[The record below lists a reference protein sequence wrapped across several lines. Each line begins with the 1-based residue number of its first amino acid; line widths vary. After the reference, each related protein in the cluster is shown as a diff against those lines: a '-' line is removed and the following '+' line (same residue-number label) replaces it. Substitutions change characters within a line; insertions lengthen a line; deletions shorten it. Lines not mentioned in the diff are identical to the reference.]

1 MKVLF
6 LSEWYPSEKDQM
18 AGLFVQKHAQAV
30 AAQGCEVR
38 VNTWWPQADIVQLNV
53 LTLKKGLI
61 AYMLK
66 RVFGIPYIIV
76 EHWSGYLPQNGQFE
90 RFHAWKQRLLKEIAH
105 EASGI
110 YPVSEVL
117 ADNMKR
123 CGITNTTWGKIN
135 NVVDDFF
142 YTPSSFSEAV
152 FNPSAKRSIN
162 LLHVS
167 CFDEAPKNVK
177 GLLRAIKSIS
187 EKRQDFLLTL
197 VGTGKDWQACKDYA
211 RELAIPK
218 SLLHWTG
225 EVTPEQVC
233 EYMQHSECLI
243 LDSRWETY
251 GVPLAEAMAVGIPSI
266 ESDSCGLRLPK
277 ECGVSIAPMDD
288 EALVDAIRYMLD
300 HYREYDAATIRSY
313 GEQYRFEQVGKHFV
327 EIYQETLR
335 CK

>member
-76 EHWSGYLPQNGQFE
+76 EHWTAYMPENGSYMRQPY
-90 RFHAWKQRLLKEIAH
+90 WKRRILAEIACQA
-105 EASGI
+105 EGI
-110 YPVSEVL
+110 YTVSLMLEK
-117 ADNMKR
+117 DMKA
-123 CGITNTTWGKIN
+123 CGIVNSHWGRVENIVDECFYEPFELTKPSKIQL
-135 NVVDDFF
+135 V
-142 YTPSSFSEAV
+142 
-152 FNPSAKRSIN
+152 
-162 LLHVS
+162 HV
-167 CFDEAPKNVK
+167 CCYIERAKNVK
-177 GLLRAIKSIS
+177 GLLRAIHILYK
-187 EKRQDFLLTL
+187 ERHDFELTL
-197 VGTGKDWQACKDYA
+197 IGNGVDYEECRQYA
-211 RELAIPK
+211 LELG
-218 SLLHWTG
+218 LTDDVLHWTG
-225 EVTPEQVC
+225 EISPKEVC
-233 EYMQHSECLI
+233 AYMQHSQIHI
-243 LDSRWETY
+243 LHSNFETY
-251 GVPLAEAMAVGIPSI
+251 GIPLAEAISVGIPSI

-335 CK
+335 RK